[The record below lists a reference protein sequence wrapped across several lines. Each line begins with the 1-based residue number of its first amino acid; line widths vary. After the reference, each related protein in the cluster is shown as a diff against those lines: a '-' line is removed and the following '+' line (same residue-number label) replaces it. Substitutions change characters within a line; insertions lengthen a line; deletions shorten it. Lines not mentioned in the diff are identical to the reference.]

1 MKPFHMRPSPNH
13 LVVLDAL
20 LATHSVSE
28 TARRLG
34 LTQSA
39 ISHTLRGLREHYG
52 DEILVRIGDRMLPTP
67 LAESLRQPL
76 GAALRQLNDV
86 AATRQSF
93 DPASIERTYVIAMRD
108 LYVDLFAPRLACI
121 LAWSAPKASLR
132 IIPWDTNAI
141 EMQLGTG
148 VADLGIGVDPP
159 DSTRLKS
166 RKLFDEHYLC
176 VAAKGVIRKP
186 LTAKGYAGLEH
197 IVVTRTDAVPSPI
210 DKLLAEKGLMRR
222 VAVRVPYFSAAVA
235 VVAQS
240 TLVMTAPGRT
250 ASHAARQMKL
260 DVMPLP
266 FEAPKFTVR
275 LVWHERFEHDPLN
288 IWLRAQTRPEINLDR
303 AASRRRQSQRKAG
316 RGLI

>member
-1 MKPFHMRPSPNH
+1 MPSPNH

-86 AATRQSF
+86 AATRRSF

-108 LYVDLFAPRLACI
+108 LYVDLFAPRLAGL
-121 LAWSAPKASLR
+121 LASKAPKASLK

-159 DSTRLKS
+159 NSTRIKS
-166 RKLFDEHYLC
+166 RKLFDEHYLW

-186 LTAKGYAGLEH
+186 PTAEAYAALEH
-197 IVVTRTDAVPSPI
+197 IVVTRTDALPSPI
-210 DKLLAEKGLMRR
+210 DKLLAKRGLMRR

-240 TLVMTAPGRT
+240 RMVMTTPGRI
-250 ASHAARQMKL
+250 ARNAAQQMKL
-260 DVMPLP
+260 DVIPLP
-266 FEAPKFTVR
+266 FEAPKFAVC
-275 LVWHERFEHDPLN
+275 LVWHTRFGHDPLN
-288 IWLRAQTRPEINLDR
+288 IWLRAQLGPI
-303 AASRRRQSQRKAG
+303 
-316 RGLI
+316 